1 MRLIMIWE
9 RLVLNMF
16 RVVQSDRNV
25 TVEIGQYETIEIART
40 VVNNLSRR
48 KARQLASDDSEFTA
62 IFEKVRNSYF
72 LLPL

>member
-1 MRLIMIWE
+1 
-9 RLVLNMF
+9 MF
-16 RVVQSDRNV
+16 RVVQSDRIA